1 MLPGA
6 MDGEAGAVTRGG
18 RKKAVKKAKAKESGA
33 GGVVAHLRPADLSG
47 VDVES
52 EALAGAVVYF
62 FNCGRSGRSKPE
74 LEALVKRLGG
84 TVRRLQGCCS
94 CPCTGRCC
102 MWTACVARCRLLT
115 QKERLKLLPPCVG

>member
-1 MLPGA
+1 MPPGG
-6 MDGEAGAVTRGG
+6 MDGEAGAANRAG
-18 RKKAVKKAKAKESGA
+18 RKKAVKKAKAKEGGA

-62 FNCGRSGRSKPE
+62 FNCGRCGRSKAA

-84 TVRRLQGCCS
+84 TVRLLKAFCS
-94 CPCTGRCC
+94 CPCTGHCC
-102 MWTACVARCRLLT
+102 MQTAWVARWRLLM
-115 QKERLKLLPPCVG
+115 KW

>member
-1 MLPGA
+1 MPPGG
-6 MDGEAGAVTRGG
+6 MDGEAGASNRGG

-62 FNCGRSGRSKPE
+62 FNCGRSGHSKAE

-94 CPCTGRCC
+94 FPFTGHCC
-102 MWTACVARCRLLT
+102 MRTARVARWRLLM
-115 QKERLKLLPPCVG
+115 KR